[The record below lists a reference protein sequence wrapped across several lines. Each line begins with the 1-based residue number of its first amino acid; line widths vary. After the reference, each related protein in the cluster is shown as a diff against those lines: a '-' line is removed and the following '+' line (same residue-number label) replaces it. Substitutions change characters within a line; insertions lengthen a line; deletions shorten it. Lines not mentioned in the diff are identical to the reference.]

1 MKIGAFKAGV
11 EVFPLMKS
19 VSLFHS
25 LLVALSL
32 AATSQAE
39 PPQSPTPRAAKP
51 PGLGLKDGD
60 RWIFIGDSITHQCLY
75 TQFVENFYFTRHP
88 ELKIDFRNAGISGD
102 RAADVLDRFD
112 DDIAAFKPTIATIL
126 LGMNDGSYK
135 DFDSETFK
143 TYEREMTQIMD
154 RLDALKC
161 RVIVMSPT
169 MFDHQAWDKRI
180 IEKPDYAKGRTPTN
194 YNAVLA
200 YYGKWLQE
208 TARARG
214 YSFVDL
220 FGPLNTFTTVQRQAD
235 PAFTL
240 IPDAIHPE
248 VDGQFIM
255 AYALL
260 QQCGETG
267 PILSASVRL
276 TNGAWQATNKALVTK
291 VSGEPGRSVSY
302 EVTPKALP
310 WAQFMDA
317 PLGTRLTKSGHQG
330 GAESHIA
337 VGMQPGRYD
346 LVINGQTVGTF
357 DDRMLAVHAEVQE
370 DPDSPTC
377 QQALQVLALNKKRNE
392 EAVRPMRGLY
402 AQRKGKLRAARQSGN
417 MASFDAWWVE
427 TKKQALELDQKAD
440 TLADEIRKAARP
452 KPLKVEI
459 KPASVQTK
467 PVGKAK
473 KKAA

>member
-1 MKIGAFKAGV
+1 
-11 EVFPLMKS
+11 MKS
-19 VSLFHS
+19 VTLLHS
-25 LLVALSL
+25 LLIALSMTV
-32 AATSQAE
+32 TSQAQTS
-39 PPQSPTPRAAKP
+39 QSPAPPAAKP

-60 RWIFIGDSITHQCLY
+60 RCIFIGDSITHQCLY

-88 ELKIDFRNAGISGD
+88 GLKVEFRNAGISGD

-143 TYEREMTQIMD
+143 TYERDMTQIMD

-180 IEKPDYAKGRTPTN
+180 IEKPEYAKGRVPAN

-208 TARARG
+208 TARVRG
-214 YSFVDL
+214 YRFVDL

-248 VDGQFIM
+248 VDGHFIM

-276 TNGAWQATNKALVTK
+276 TKGTWQAANKAVVTN

-310 WAQFMDA
+310 WAQFVDA
-317 PLGTRLTKSGHQG
+317 PIGTKLTKSGHQG
-330 GAESHIA
+330 GGESHIA
-337 VGMQPGRYD
+337 VGLQPGRYD
-346 LVINGQTVGTF
+346 LIINGQLVGNY

-377 QQALQVLALNKKRNE
+377 QQALQVLALNRKRNE
-392 EAVRPMRGLY
+392 EAIRPMRGIY
-402 AQRKGKLRAARQSGN
+402 AQRKGKLRAARQSGD
-417 MASFDAWWVE
+417 MAGFESWWAE
-427 TKKQALELDQKAD
+427 MKKQALELDQKAD
-440 TLADEIRKAARP
+440 AMATEIRSLAQP

-459 KPASVQTK
+459 KPAAPAK
-467 PVGKAK
+467 PAPNAK